1 MINVICFLLLVLRS
15 NVRIVYAVF
24 IALFPC
30 KIIWKK
36 KQLFSQNNANNW
48 TKQMKKWN
56 TQKWRKEREKNCMI
70 YYYNLW
76 FGFAFECVTSA
87 YMCGLMKTIV
97 IWTRPITFNCIFTF
111 HTTNRQCCYFHKKIK
126 LFHSKRSTILCL
138 AKIRNVEFK
147 QKNEPN

>member
-1 MINVICFLLLVLRS
+1 MCALYTPCLLHCFHVKS
-15 NVRIVYAVF
+15 YE
-24 IALFPC
+24 
-30 KIIWKK
+30 KK

-111 HTTNRQCCYFHKKIK
+111 HTTNRQSCYFHKKIK